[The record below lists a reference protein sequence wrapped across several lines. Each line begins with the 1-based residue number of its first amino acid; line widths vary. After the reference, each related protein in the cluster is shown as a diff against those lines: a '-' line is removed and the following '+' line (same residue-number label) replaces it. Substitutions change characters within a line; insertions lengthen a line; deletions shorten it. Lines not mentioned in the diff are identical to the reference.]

1 MKKVLG
7 LIIILVIGYFLYN
20 YLKGDILPKKD
31 KFLYEDLLN
40 ATEKEY
46 VNVDKFTIY
55 GKYLNLEGIL
65 PNVNKYS
72 LVLKNNEEEQEIKL
86 IIDNNRFKT
95 NNYINDGINLEKLK
109 IGDYIFLL
117 KDTETNKY
125 YNLVNKTEYHDNS
138 YYTMTKNK
146 KNNLITFPELTFND
160 IKYWTINI
168 KDTKLP
174 DDVYDIIIDPGH
186 GGVDT
191 GASNGK
197 YHESKFTLDY
207 AKSLVEALR
216 EEGLKVRLTRETDVK
231 IDHYG
236 EGSRTG
242 IPYESKAKLMFS
254 IHLNSSASKKQR
266 GVEIYKAYYD
276 NNDYAKLIADN
287 IVNELETKYSNN
299 PMNKVIDGV
308 YMRVYS
314 KENIASLAKDAKRD
328 GYEPYDL
335 GDDITYYYFIRETG
349 GIMTKAFSDG
359 RNPKYKANPYRNY
372 NQGVEAYL
380 CELAYISQ
388 TDDLKL
394 VLNKKDNYIKALKK
408 SILSYIDKEE
418 VIEN

>member
-146 KNNLITFPELTFND
+146 KNNLITFPELTFKD

-314 KENIASLAKDAKRD
+314 KENIASLARDAKRD